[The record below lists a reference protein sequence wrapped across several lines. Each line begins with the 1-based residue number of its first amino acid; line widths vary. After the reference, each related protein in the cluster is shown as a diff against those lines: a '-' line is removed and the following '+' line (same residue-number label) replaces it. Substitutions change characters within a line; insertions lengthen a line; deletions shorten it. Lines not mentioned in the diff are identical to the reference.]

1 MESFCA
7 TTVQTFFH
15 LKPSS
20 SFSPPSYSAVSFLKS
35 HFKQSPLTHSSR
47 QFSRRT
53 NSTPFVAS
61 AAPATADGAVSDKL
75 PADLIVTET
84 PEPNSRV
91 KLSVEVPAEV
101 CEDCYR
107 RVMRE
112 FTKQAKHLLDSICL
126 EDTVE
131 FCQLIIFEI
140 PGFRPGKNV
149 PESILISYIGK
160 ETVKGA
166 TIESI
171 LKRTLP
177 HALSSVSGKALED
190 SIRISTKF
198 SEMESSFS
206 SMKSLRY
213 DIFVD
218 VAPEVKWNPEDGY
231 KNLKVVV
238 EIDKEIDAQTAAE
251 QELRR
256 RHKALGALK
265 IVVDRGLQIGD
276 VAILDI
282 SAATIE
288 QDESKAKSIPS
299 AESKGFRFDTEDEDK
314 VLPDFMNSIAGIK
327 RDETKTFPYTF
338 PDTWEQE
345 DLRGVRAL
353 FTVKETLLQKFLEVE
368 QTAKEQAAD
377 NAILDQ
383 LHKMVEVDIPPSL
396 FEEQGRQLYGAQLLQ
411 IQANMKLNEKQ
422 LEALSSPKAVKD
434 FLENQRENITN
445 IIKQNLAV
453 GDIFKRENLQIV
465 TDEIVKEVENS
476 IDEFKR
482 HNQEYDEERV
492 REQVREVLEGAK
504 VLEWLKERADI
515 QFITK

>member
-1 MESFCA
+1 MKKEEGGAAITKMESFCA
-7 TTVQTFFH
+7 PTVQTFFN

-20 SFSPPSYSAVSFLKS
+20 SFSSPSYSSVSFLKS
-35 HFKQSPLTHSSR
+35 HFKQSPLAHSSR
-47 QFSRRT
+47 QLSPRT
-53 NSTPFVAS
+53 NSTPFVAC
-61 AAPATADGAVSDKL
+61 AATATADGAVSDKL

-112 FTKQAKHLLDSICL
+112 FTKQAK
-126 EDTVE
+126 
-131 FCQLIIFEI
+131 I

-198 SEMESSFS
+198 SEMENSFS

-265 IVVDRGLQIGD
+265 IVVDRGLQLGD

-288 QDESKAKSIPS
+288 QDESTAKSIPS

-327 RDETKTFPYTF
+327 RGETKTFPYTF

-476 IDEFKR
+476 IDEFRR

-492 REQVREVLEGAK
+492 REQVQEVLEGAK